1 MSRIPAVRAL
11 RRSSPAVAAL
21 AAVWAADVA
30 LRAWQFWPARRG
42 LGATRYGDAAEYERI
57 ARLPVWSLQFFT
69 EHKPFGYPLFL
80 LLLGRDQSAVV
91 WAQLAISIGCW
102 SFLAWVVAR
111 RMPRP
116 AAPFAAGS
124 ILLLSSAWPVAQWDT
139 LVLTESLTLSLLA
152 ALVALGILC
161 LEQPDGRRLAAFAA
175 AALALTS
182 LRDASG
188 AAAALLCLVLAA
200 TLVARRPRLAALAA
214 LTAVG
219 CVALVVA
226 TSSVR
231 RWEILVADQVGKG
244 AAANPAE
251 LAYFRAHGMPAV
263 PQLARIVFADTRS
276 PLPAHTFLTDPR
288 LRTLIPWFMAH
299 GRSTYEDYLL
309 THPAASLATPLERLT
324 TLLGDTGLATYRAP
338 GFRALTGGAG
348 ALAYPGE
355 GGHALDLLL
364 VALGLAA
371 VALLRGAA
379 GRELVLPL
387 ATAALAVPL
396 TVLIWDGEPS
406 EVARH
411 MLLAGVA
418 ARTGALVTGWL
429 AVSALVRQRSAVTAA
444 RRRLQPGSAAL

>member
-1 MSRIPAVRAL
+1 MARVPALRAL
-11 RRSSPAVAAL
+11 RRPSPAGAAVAAVF
-21 AAVWAADVA
+21 AAGAA
-30 LRAWQFWPARRG
+30 LRVWQFWPARHG
-42 LGATRYGDAAEYERI
+42 LGAGRYGDAAEYARI
-57 ARLPVWSLQFFT
+57 ARLPVLSVRFFT

-80 LLLGRDQSAVV
+80 AALGRDQSAVV
-91 WAQLAISIGCW
+91 WAQLALSVACW

-111 RMPRP
+111 RVPRP
-116 AAPFAAGS
+116 AAPLAAAS
-124 ILLLSSAWPVAQWDT
+124 ILLLSCAWPVAQWDT

-152 ALVALGILC
+152 TLVALGVLC
-161 LEQPDGRRLAAFAA
+161 LERPSGRRLAAVAA
-175 AALALTS
+175 AAVALTS

-200 TLVARRPRLAALAA
+200 ALAARRRRLAAVAA
-214 LTAVG
+214 LTAVA
-219 CVALVVA
+219 CVALVVT

-263 PQLARIVFADTRS
+263 PHLARIVFADTRS

-288 LRTLIPWFMAH
+288 LERLVPWFLAH
-299 GRSTYEDYLL
+299 GRSTYEGWLL
-309 THPAASLATPLERLT
+309 THPSASLATPLERLP

-338 GFRALTGGAG
+338 GFRALTGSAG

-355 GGHALDLLL
+355 GGHMLELLL
-364 VALGLAA
+364 VVAGLASI
-371 VALLRGAA
+371 ALLRGAA

-396 TVLIWDGEPS
+396 AVLIWDGEPS

-418 ARTGALVTGWL
+418 ARTGALVAGWL
-429 AVSALVRQRSAVTAA
+429 AVAALYRRRTASAAA
-444 RRRLQPGSAAL
+444 RRRVLAATAP